1 MAINN
6 DGAARLAE
14 ATVKLWDFQGNV
26 HQGKFFRFTPQDFN
40 TWKTDHDIGRT
51 LGTDIE
57 QSATGLLTY
66 TTAWEQSLPTSNR
79 CIIKIQDAVVDADRT
94 RNYPEGMRTR
104 WYQYIKRMDP
114 PPSGSRSRMARCPQ

>member
-1 MAINN
+1 MAITN

-14 ATVKLWDFQGNV
+14 ATVKLWDFQGNL

-51 LGTDIE
+51 LGEDIE
-57 QSATGLLTY
+57 QTATGLLTF
-66 TTAWEQSLPTSNR
+66 TTAWEESLPGSNR
-79 CIIKIQDAVVDADRT
+79 CIIKIQDAVVDAAQT
-94 RNYPEGMRTR
+94 RNYTDGMRTR

-114 PPSGSRSRMARCPQ
+114 PPSGGRSRMARYPQ